1 MILNGTCSMAA
12 GAKISDAT
20 QACLGCHESVTP
32 GIVADWRSG
41 RHSKTTIEDA
51 LKKPALERR
60 ISIDKVPQGMSGIVI
75 GCAECHMINPAAHKD
90 TFEHNGFKVHVVV
103 TPADCAEC
111 HPVERDEYSKNI
123 IEMWQAG
130 EFPDVLSILEKAK
143 KANKLKVYLCQPC
156 VEVFEKKF
164 GKLDFFDIVDK
175 KLNGVE
181 LFTALKQEKDYTF
194 LTV

>member
-1 MILNGTCSMAA
+1 MEKVIIFVTGYSVDSLYSLEALVTGAMNTNVNAEVIFNGTSVLAMTKQFY
-12 GAKISDAT
+12 GKFQKSD
-20 QACLGCHESVTP
+20 
-32 GIVADWRSG
+32 
-41 RHSKTTIEDA
+41 IE
-51 LKKPALERR
+51 
-60 ISIDKVPQGMSGIVI
+60 
-75 GCAECHMINPAAHKD
+75 N
-90 TFEHNGFKVHVVV
+90 
-103 TPADCAEC
+103 
-111 HPVERDEYSKNI
+111 EYSKNI